1 MTLLYKPDNTVYEI
15 FDISYDSDGFP
26 LFLFYRNGEWLRK
39 SAKYF
44 TPNFYEDGMG
54 GYVAYG

>member
-1 MTLLYKPDNTVYEI
+1 MTLLYKPDNALYEI

-26 LFLFYRNGEWLRK
+26 LFLFYRNGEWIRK

-54 GYVAYG
+54 